1 MKLKIVSLVVLL
13 TLTVACQRSS
23 DDVWN
28 DTKTAGRQ
36 VGRGVSTLGGK
47 GGDSRQ
53 VQSPEDFAADGSPNN
68 ANSRPDDF
76 IGFDDESQD
85 GKLRLSGS
93 QNVAQPRE
101 TPGEAG
107 SSIPGI
113 EAFRDPAQDPSLAPI
128 FEHIHFDYNSSMI
141 KNDQNLAILQKI
153 SDYLRS
159 HPSVYL
165 FIEGHCDTRGPAA
178 YNFALGAN
186 RANEIRT
193 MLIRDG
199 ISADRLFTVSYGK
212 ERLLFQEDG
221 DEFHQLNRRGQFKI
235 WEQS

>member
-13 TLTVACQRSS
+13 SLSSACQRSS

-36 VGRGVSTLGGK
+36 VGRGVKTLGGK

-53 VQSPEDFAADGSPNN
+53 VQSPEDFAAEEDYNN
-68 ANSRPDDF
+68 SNSRPDDF
-76 IGFDDESQD
+76 IAFEDEPVT
-85 GKLRLSGS
+85 GKLSMSGS
-93 QNVAQPRE
+93 QNVPQPRE

-113 EAFRDPAQDPSLAPI
+113 DAFRDPAQDPSLAPI
-128 FEHIHFDYNSSMI
+128 FEHVHFDYNSSMI
-141 KNDQNLAILQKI
+141 KNEQNIAILQKI
-153 SDYLRS
+153 ADYMRS
-159 HPSVYL
+159 HPNVYL
-165 FIEGHCDTRGPAA
+165 FIEGHCDARGPAA

-186 RANEIRT
+186 RANEIRNV
-193 MLIRDG
+193 LIRDG

-212 ERLLFQEDG
+212 ERLLFLEDG

-235 WEQS
+235 WEQN